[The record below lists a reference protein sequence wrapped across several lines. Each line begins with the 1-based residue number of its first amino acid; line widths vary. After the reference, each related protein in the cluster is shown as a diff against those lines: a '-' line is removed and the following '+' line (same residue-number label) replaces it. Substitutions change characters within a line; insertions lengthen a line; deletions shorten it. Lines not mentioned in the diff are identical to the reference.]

1 MSFIFDSSA
10 VFKAIKENIVEA
22 IAGNY
27 TLELVRYELGN
38 ILWKEH
44 VLHGRITVVEL
55 RKLIGLVKKV
65 FSIVEILEVGCR
77 EEEIMDVA
85 AKLKLTFYDA
95 SFIFYAKEKELLL
108 ITEDES
114 LASKAKNYVKALKL
128 SNITSYGRHY

>member
-65 FSIVEILEVGCR
+65 FSIAEILEVGCR

-85 AKLKLTFYDA
+85 EKLKLTFYDA